1 MTNYDSTLINIT
13 VNFIL
18 SVFLSLDILTLCQY
32 TINFNK
38 MTYVFIIV
46 TENLNEWHKPQNL
59 FVFI

>member
-1 MTNYDSTLINIT
+1 MTNYDSMLINIT

-32 TINFNK
+32 MINFNK
-38 MTYVFIIV
+38 ITYVFIIV
-46 TENLNEWHKPQNL
+46 TENLNEWHKTQNL